1 MGACGTFLSIK
12 VLEGCDSTCVVQE
25 RLNPYLCDAGLLY
38 SIPLMA
44 EVLKLLKQQG

>member
-1 MGACGTFLSIK
+1 MHLCSAKRC
-12 VLEGCDSTCVVQE
+12 
-25 RLNPYLCDAGLLY
+25 NPYRCDAGLLY

>member
-1 MGACGTFLSIK
+1 MGACDTVLSIE
-12 VLEGCDSTCVVQE
+12 VLDGF
-25 RLNPYLCDAGLLY
+25 DALLVSCKNLLAVSLQYGLLY